1 MNVEVAYAGADFSAC
16 IALDLPCGARVADA
30 VEASKLLSRAGLAE
44 RNVAYAVYG
53 RPVAA
58 TRPLAD
64 GDRVEITLALVCDPA
79 TRRRALAK
87 QTLAKK
93 IRGLR

>member
-1 MNVEVAYAGADFSAC
+1 MKVAVAYVGADFSAC
-16 IALDLPCGARVADA
+16 IALDLPRGARVADA
-30 VEASKLLSRAGLAE
+30 VEASGLLSRVGLAE
-44 RNVAYAVYG
+44 PHLAYAVYG

-58 TRPLAD
+58 SRPLAE
-64 GDRVEITLALVCDPA
+64 GDRVEITMPLVCDPA

-87 QTLAKK
+87 R